1 MTQAQRKQ
9 RFIIVGGGTAGWMT
23 ANLLA
28 RRWSD
33 KPIEICLV
41 ESPAIGTIGVG
52 EGSTPTL
59 ARFFRDLNIAERDW
73 MPACKATY
81 KVSIRFEGWSPASN
95 IESYAHPFL
104 SQLDTFSERAF
115 QVNCRTRRLGLDVL
129 TAPEQFLF
137 NGWLANRGLAPTTPA
152 NFPFRIEYGY
162 HFDAGLLG
170 EFLREKATSMGVTHY
185 ARDVERVGQH
195 EDGRISDITLA
206 ANNDSPQERLSGDF
220 FIDCSG
226 FRGLLIQQ
234 TLGVS
239 FRSFEKNLFNDAAVA
254 LPTVRE
260 CAPSVETRATALSNG
275 WMWQIPLSHRTG
287 NGYVYSSRYVS
298 ADEAEYELRERL
310 GLLDSDVEA
319 RHLKMR
325 VGQVETHWYKNC
337 LALGLSQGFI
347 EPLEATALHLV
358 QTSAEIFM
366 DHYEEQGFSD
376 AEVDSTQKAAYNKII
391 TNRFERVRDYI
402 VAHYKMNTRDDS
414 EYWRDNRENNVLSES
429 VRQLLDVWYRG
440 GDLGAEIRRQ
450 DFDSHFGS
458 SSWHCLLAGYGVFPE
473 LAPEQPGRGDLF
485 VAHEIGPLFE
495 GCCMNFVTQTEALAN
510 LR

>member
-1 MTQAQRKQ
+1 MTQAENKQ
-9 RFIIVGGGTAGWMT
+9 RFVIVGGGTAGWMT

-28 RRWSD
+28 YRWAD

-59 ARFFRDLNIAERDW
+59 ARFFRDLNIAEQEW
-73 MPACKATY
+73 MPACNATY
-81 KVSIRFEGWSPASN
+81 KVSIRFDGWSPASG
-95 IESYAHPFL
+95 IASYAHPFL

-115 QVNCRTRRLGLDVL
+115 HVNCRTRRLGLDVT

-137 NGWLANRGLAPTTPA
+137 NGWLANRGLAPTTPS

-170 EFLREKATSMGVTHY
+170 EFLRDKALAMGVVHHS
-185 ARDVERVGQH
+185 RNVETVSQH
-195 EDGRISDITLA
+195 DDGRIRELTLA
-206 ANNDSPQERLSGDF
+206 ANDSAPQEPLSGDF

-226 FRGLLIQQ
+226 FRALLIQQ
-234 TLGVS
+234 TLGVPFQS
-239 FRSFEKNLFNDAAVA
+239 FDSNLFNDAAVA
-254 LPTVRE
+254 MPTVRE
-260 CAPSVETRATALSNG
+260 GDPAVETRAVALNSG
-275 WMWQIPLSHRTG
+275 WMWQIPLTHRTG
-287 NGYVYSSRYVS
+287 NGYVYSSRYTT
-298 ADEAEYELRERL
+298 ADEAEQELRQRL
-310 GLLDSDVEA
+310 GLLDADVEA

-325 VGQVETHWYKNC
+325 VGQVQTHWEKNC

-366 DHYEEQGFSD
+366 DHYEEQGFSH
-376 AEVDSTQKAAYNKII
+376 AGVSEAQQAAYNNII
-391 TNRFERVRDYI
+391 SNRFERVRDYI

-414 EYWRDNRENNVLSES
+414 DYWRDNRDNNALSES
-429 VRQLLDVWYRG
+429 LLQLLDVWYRG
-440 GDLGAEIRRQ
+440 GDLGAEITRQ
-450 DFDSHFGS
+450 DLDSHFGT

-485 VAHEIGPLFE
+485 DAHEIGPLFE
-495 GCCMNFVTQTEALAN
+495 GCCLNFATQAKALAV